1 MPSFLPQSFMEPY
14 LSLGFWRAE
23 ADEVQTLLLRGLGGD
38 AGESQGTE
46 EEQRGGKADTRAQ
59 H

>member
-1 MPSFLPQSFMEPY
+1 MEPY

-38 AGESQGTE
+38 AGESQGTKRS
-46 EEQRGGKADTRAQ
+46 RGEGKPIRGRSIELVTTECY
-59 H
+59 